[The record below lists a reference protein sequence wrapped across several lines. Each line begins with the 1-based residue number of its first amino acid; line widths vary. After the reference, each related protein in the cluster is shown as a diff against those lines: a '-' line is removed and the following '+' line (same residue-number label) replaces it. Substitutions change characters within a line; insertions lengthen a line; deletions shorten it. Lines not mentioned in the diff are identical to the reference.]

1 MLSALLNAFPDVGFV
16 IDETGTYVEVLANPD
31 TESLL
36 YEDAEDLIGNA
47 FHDLMPDEKA
57 DELLEP
63 LERSLETDGLVTTEY
78 ALPVDDERRW
88 FEARIYPVDREN
100 ADRRHAIWVARD
112 VTDRKRTQRE
122 LERRQAYTRQM
133 LDGIDDVFYVLDT
146 DGDLVDWNETLSAVT
161 GYSDDQ
167 LATFDV
173 DRFVAAESTDRLA
186 ALLVE
191 VVETGQAE
199 AKLHLETRDGERIP
213 YEFYSSH
220 FEDAD
225 GNELVVGIGR
235 DVTRRTE
242 REQQVQVFSRLLRH
256 NLRNSMNVIAGASAV
271 LAEEAPPGV
280 HSELDAIQHAAADL
294 LEVAEKAKQ
303 VATLLEEPPARG
315 RVDLAS
321 AIRRTV
327 DRTADDHD
335 ATVAV
340 DVPEDCTV
348 WASSS
353 IERALAELVENA
365 LEHGSTSPQTRS
377 VGAGAHGS
385 EPGDEASVTVRAR
398 RVDRSVAVEVVD
410 DGPGIPADEVRVLDD
425 VDAITP
431 VQHGSGVG
439 LWLATWVVRRSRG
452 TLEFETPADGGT
464 VARVT
469 LRAAD

>member
-1 MLSALLNAFPDVGFV
+1 MLTALLNAFPDVGFV
-16 IDETGTYVEVLANPD
+16 MDETGTYVEVLANPD

-36 YEDAEDLIGNA
+36 YEDPDELLGNS
-47 FHDLMPDEKA
+47 FHDLMPAAKA

-78 ALPVDDERRW
+78 ALPVDGDRRW
-88 FEARIYPVDREN
+88 FEARIYPVDRDK
-100 ADRRHAIWVARD
+100 ADRRHVVWVARD
-112 VTDRKRTQRE
+112 VTDRKRTQRD
-122 LERRQAYTRQM
+122 LQRQQAYTRQM
-133 LDGIDDVFYVLDT
+133 LDSIDDLFYVLDT
-146 DGDLVDWNETLSAVT
+146 DGRFVDWNETLADVT
-161 GYSDDQ
+161 GYTDDQ
-167 LATFDV
+167 LASFDV
-173 DRFVAAESTDRLA
+173 QRLVADESTDRLA
-186 ALLVE
+186 ALVAE

-199 AKLHLETRDGERIP
+199 AKLHVETSDGERIP

-220 FEDAD
+220 FADAD

-256 NLRNSMNVIAGASAV
+256 NLRNSMNVIAGASDV

-303 VATLLEEPPARG
+303 VATLLEEPPARC
-315 RVDLAS
+315 RVDLAA

-327 DRTADDHD
+327 DRAGDDHD
-335 ATVAV
+335 ATVV
-340 DVPEDCTV
+340 LDVPDDCTV

-353 IERALAELVENA
+353 IERALSELVENA
-365 LEHGSTSPQTRS
+365 LEHGSTGGPQT
-377 VGAGAHGS
+377 GS
-385 EPGDEASVTVRAR
+385 ADADQASVTVRAR
-398 RVDRSVAVEVVD
+398 REDRSVAVEVVD

-425 VDAITP
+425 ADAITP
-431 VQHGSGVG
+431 VRHGSGVG